1 MPPHEQQAVIV
12 ADAGKRSTTC
22 GEDPLETSAARGTA
36 VARPSLLVAVE
47 KAGSGSGA
55 AIVTNPESGANR
67 NEDSAGFEDTPCAY
81 APSMERYP

>member
-1 MPPHEQQAVIV
+1 MPPHEQQAVAV

-22 GEDPLETSAARGTA
+22 GEGPLENLAVRGTA

-55 AIVTNPESGANR
+55 AIVQQSWQTHPESGANR
-67 NEDSAGFEDTPCAY
+67 TEASAGVEDTPCA
-81 APSMERYP
+81 